1 MQVSARY
8 GFGEDINTLSD
19 EDAAKAKMWE
29 MISLTVAFIASMSV
43 YPLQDKQAQ
52 CLSIADSV
60 FFFLSL
66 LFPHRRC

>member
-8 GFGEDINTLSD
+8 GFGDDINTLSD

-43 YPLQDKQAQ
+43 YKFRDE
-52 CLSIADSV
+52 
-60 FFFLSL
+60 
-66 LFPHRRC
+66 